1 MQRADLLGSKNGVK
15 VQANP
20 DIERIRIPKV
30 AEVVAQTLR
39 RRIVIGEY
47 QPGQLLPPEGTLMA
61 TFDVARTTIRDAFRI
76 LESEGLLEVR
86 RGGGGGGRVR
96 APGVSMVSSY
106 AALLLQFEGATL
118 EDVHAARTM
127 VEAPAAAMLAQ
138 QPNRAGV
145 VEMLRRAYGE
155 EAEAED
161 EAALVQA
168 EGRFHRLVV
177 DLTDNRVLIMLS
189 AVANR
194 LIAQQVAR
202 LQQSLPGRRSTPAGF
217 TEAHRAHAHLVD
229 LIAKGDATQA
239 EEFWRKHLQA
249 GREYLA
255 TGPRAARSVLDLL
268 P

>member
-1 MQRADLLGSKNGVK
+1 

-20 DIERIRIPKV
+20 DMERIRIPKV

-39 RRIVIGEY
+39 RRIVTGEY
-47 QPGQLLPPEGTLMA
+47 QPGELLPPEGTLMA
-61 TFDVARTTIRDAFRI
+61 TFDVARTTIRDAFRV

-96 APGVSMVSSY
+96 APGVSMVASY
-106 AALLLQFEGATL
+106 AALLLQFKGATL
-118 EDVHAARTM
+118 EDVHAARALI
-127 VEAPAAAMLAQ
+127 EAPAANMLAQ
-138 QPNRAGV
+138 QANRSGA
-145 VEMLRRAYGE
+145 VEMLKRALDE

-161 EAALVQA
+161 VAALSQA

-194 LIAQQVAR
+194 LIAQQVER
-202 LQQSLPGRRSTPAGF
+202 LQQSVPPRRSTQAGL
-217 TEAHRAHAHLVD
+217 TEAHRAHGHLID
-229 LIAKGDATQA
+229 LIVKGDGDQA
-239 EEFWRKHLQA
+239 EDFWRKHLHA
-249 GREYLA
+249 GQEYLSS
-255 TGPRAARSVLDLL
+255 GPRAARSVLDLL

>member
-1 MQRADLLGSKNGVK
+1 

-20 DIERIRIPKV
+20 DSERIRIPKV

-39 RRIVIGEY
+39 RRIVTGEY
-47 QPGQLLPPEGTLMA
+47 QPGELLPPEGTLMA
-61 TFDVARTTIRDAFRI
+61 TFNVARTTIRDAFRV

-86 RGGGGGGRVR
+86 RGGGGGGRVK
-96 APGVSMVSSY
+96 APGVSMVASY

-127 VEAPAAAMLAQ
+127 IEAPAAAMVADQ
-138 QPNRAGV
+138 TNKSGV
-145 VEMLRRAYGE
+145 VEMLRRALDE

-161 EAALVQA
+161 DLALTQA

-202 LQQSLPGRRSTPAGF
+202 LQQSLPARRSTPAGF
-217 TEAHRAHAHLVD
+217 AEAHRAHGHLVD
-229 LIAKGDATQA
+229 LIAKGDGAQA
-239 EEFWRKHLQA
+239 EDFWRKHLHA

-255 TGPRAARSVLDLL
+255 SGPRAARSVLDLL